1 MKATYY
7 PGRRI
12 YINFL
17 FALSILLLISISAAH
32 ADNIIVGGKRVGPVK
47 LGDPLSKYEKVLG
60 PRKTLSQTFFDYPK
74 RGIALMVKNGKI
86 EGIMVYS
93 SAYKTKEGVKVGAS
107 INLLEKKF
115 GAYLK
120 TDTGALV
127 YSDMG
132 LAFNEKNYKITKIMV
147 VQAKPDL
154 LLGDRMI
161 VAGQRLGNI
170 MLGMDISQVQKHWG
184 QPTGIEKI
192 DSKFT
197 IYKYNQKGIKLIV
210 EGGIVAGAQ
219 ILSYKYRTPEGI
231 SVKSTK
237 EQVIKTYGK
246 RFKEVKNSISYTT
259 LGIGFYFTNN
269 QVVEILLTPR
279 TE

>member
-1 MKATYY
+1 MKVNYY
-7 PGRRI
+7 PGKRI

-17 FALSILLLISISAAH
+17 FALSLMLLISISAAH
-32 ADNIIVGGKRVGPVK
+32 ADNIIQGGKRVGPIK
-47 LGDPLSKYEKVLG
+47 LGESLSKYEKVLG
-60 PRKTLSQTFFDYPK
+60 PRKALSQTFFDYPK
-74 RGIALMVKNGKI
+74 RGMALMVKNGKI

-93 SAYKTKEGVKVGAS
+93 SAYKTKEGVKVGSS

-127 YSDMG
+127 YTDLG

-154 LLGDRMI
+154 LLGDKLI
-161 VAGQRLGNI
+161 VPGQRMGNI
-170 MLGMDISQVQKHWG
+170 MLGMDINQVVKHWG
-184 QPTGIEKI
+184 QPSGTEKI
-192 DSKFT
+192 DQKFT
-197 IYKYNQKGIKLIV
+197 IYKYTQKGIKLIV
-210 EGGIVAGAQ
+210 EGGIVASAQ

-259 LGIGFYFTNN
+259 LGIGFFFNN
-269 QVVEILLTPR
+269 NEVVEILLIPR